1 MFDYISALYHGD
13 PIHTPS
19 LSPLDNRGAAL
30 CHHLERVR
38 QEMGESFAN
47 ELERTLRVE
56 LNGGR
61 EYAFHSGFQL
71 GGQLMLA
78 FLDSGED

>member
-1 MFDYISALYHGD
+1 MLDYISAIYHGD
-13 PIHTPS
+13 PIRTPAPN
-19 LSPLDNRGAAL
+19 PLDNRGAAL
-30 CHHLERVR
+30 CGHLERVR
-38 QEMGESFAN
+38 REMGAAFAG

-61 EYAFHSGFQL
+61 EWAFQRGFQL

-78 FLDSGED
+78 FLDDEED